1 MHTITVKDILQ
12 SQIATMRQQHR
23 LVRKSRPRVVVVV
36 VMVPILHSRAV
47 LSHLLAKVLL
57 VDE

>member
-23 LVRKSRPRVVVVV
+23 LVRKRRPRVVVV